1 MFRLSYLMMTISLM
15 LVLGLTACGEDNPEE
30 DAAQA
35 AATATTQPSALLVS
49 GTPLT
54 TPDAVPAGEPAAT
67 ATATQEPAASEATVT
82 APPPPFSDPTV
93 SPSSNKAPTATP
105 SPTVLEGLTEDAI
118 EAELLFVTSADEEL
132 TTVEVVKLLTPSV
145 VQIVTEVVGMGL
157 QSQMEPLTGVGTG
170 EILDEDGHILTNN
183 HVVADAQTITVTL
196 RNGESYS
203 ARVVGRDVNT
213 DLAVI
218 KIDAEGLMPVRLGN
232 SSELEVGE
240 DVIAIGHALGLAGGP
255 TVSKGVVSALGRS
268 INTSE
273 QATIVDL
280 IQTDASINPGNSGG
294 ALVNN
299 RGEVIGINTAIIQGG
314 RGIGFAINIDDA
326 KVVVAQLIE
335 KGRVDRG
342 FLGITPFNMTPSLAN
357 RLGIAA
363 TEGVIVA
370 RVIPGTAAAEAGL
383 MFEDVIIQL
392 GDEPITNTGE
402 LSKFL
407 ISHLPGETV
416 DLIYVRGEEEIRSQ
430 LTLRERPE
438 G

>member
-1 MFRLSYLMMTISLM
+1 MFRLSCLMRAISLM
-15 LVLGLTACGEDNPEE
+15 LVLVLAACGEGKPEE

-49 GTPLT
+49 ATPLN
-54 TPDAVPAGEPAAT
+54 TPDAAPAGEPAAP
-67 ATATQEPAASEATVT
+67 ESTVT
-82 APPPPFSDPTV
+82 APPPSATEPTV
-93 SPSSNKAPTATP
+93 FPTSNEAPTATP
-105 SPTVLEGLTEDAI
+105 SPTALEGLTEDAI
-118 EAELLFVTSADEEL
+118 EAELLSVTSAGEEL

-145 VQIVTEVVGMGL
+145 VQIVTEVVGMGF

-218 KIDAEGLMPVRLGN
+218 QIDAEGLMPVRLGN

-255 TVSKGVVSALGRS
+255 TVSRGVVSALGRS

-326 KVVVAQLIE
+326 KVVAAQLIE

-342 FLGITPFNMTPSLAN
+342 FLGITPFNMTPSLAS

-363 TEGVIVA
+363 DEGVIVA

-383 MFEDVIIQL
+383 KFEDVIIQL